1 MTTVA
6 SSSADTGK
14 LALEAVIGFAG
25 DVPEGLVLQS
35 NDEHLIY
42 PLGSNV
48 VVKDLLKNTQ
58 RFLQKDGHDRSVSCL
73 SLSHD
78 SRMLATGQITYMGFP
93 AVVIIWDLATGSVMQ
108 KLSLH
113 KGKIQSLAF
122 SCDDK
127 WLATLGGE
135 DDNKLVIWN
144 IETGK
149 AVRRFIPKFYQNS
162 AFPYRYLENNYSP
175 TLSYKQHF

>member
-6 SSSADTGK
+6 NSSTETGK

-25 DVPEGLVLQS
+25 DVPEGLVLHP

-73 SLSHD
+73 ALSHD

-93 AVVIIWDLATGSVMQ
+93 AVVIIWDLATGAVMQ
-108 KLSLH
+108 KLILH
-113 KGKIQSLAF
+113 KGKIQSLTF

-144 IETGK
+144 IETGQ
-149 AVRRFIPKFYQNS
+149 AVRRCIHNLHK
-162 AFPYRYLENNYSP
+162 
-175 TLSYKQHF
+175 T